1 MNEQYDHS
9 RELFSDAIEI
19 LATSPKDL
27 RHRLYEVYE
36 TIYHLHESELPL
48 KLLEDWKEIK
58 SILKKVKTHKISE
71 SLIISEKKL
80 NIRNKTGEK
89 IAHKI
94 WDIYYELHFSEK
106 Y

>member
-1 MNEQYDHS
+1 MNEKYDHS

-19 LATSPKDL
+19 LATSQKDL

-36 TIYHLHESELPL
+36 VIYHLHETEVPSEFS
-48 KLLEDWKEIK
+48 EEWKEIK
-58 SILKKVKTHKISE
+58 SVLKKVKIHKISE
-71 SLIISEKKL
+71 ELILAEKKL

-89 IAHKI
+89 IAYKI
-94 WDIYYELHFSEK
+94 WNIYNELHFSEK